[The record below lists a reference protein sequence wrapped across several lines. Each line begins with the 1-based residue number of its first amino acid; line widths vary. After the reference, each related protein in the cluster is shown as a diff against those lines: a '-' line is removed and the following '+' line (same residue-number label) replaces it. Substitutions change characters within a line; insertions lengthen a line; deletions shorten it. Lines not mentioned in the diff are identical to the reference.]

1 MALSSRKCTYITA
14 TNFGKARL
22 GSSDADA
29 PASNYADGDK
39 PEFVA
44 SLILKAIEEGQGQYF
59 ANDRLKKL
67 AGQ

>member
-1 MALSSRKCTYITA
+1 VYPYITA

-22 GSSDADA
+22 RSSDVDG
-29 PASNYADGDK
+29 PASSYADGDT

-59 ANDRLKKL
+59 ANDRIKQL